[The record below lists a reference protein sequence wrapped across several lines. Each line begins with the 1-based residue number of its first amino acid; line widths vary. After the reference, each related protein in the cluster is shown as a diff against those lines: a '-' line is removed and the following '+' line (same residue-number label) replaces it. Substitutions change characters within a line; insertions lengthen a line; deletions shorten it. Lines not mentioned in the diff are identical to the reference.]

1 MTAGLIAERSS
12 RAPSTAALAG
22 ISSLRSRWTR
32 GSHCTSNC
40 VSACPLRA
48 GSACPP
54 CPGSCRGDFLVML
67 IAVIG
72 LAVLRELQGDRTAH
86 VPFLPG
92 VGLAAGL

>member
-1 MTAGLIAERSS
+1 
-12 RAPSTAALAG
+12 
-22 ISSLRSRWTR
+22 
-32 GSHCTSNC
+32 
-40 VSACPLRA
+40 
-48 GSACPP
+48 
-54 CPGSCRGDFLVML
+54 ML